1 MNTKTKIYLAV
12 LLGCALLGNVT
23 GNQALAAET
32 QAAGV
37 AETEYLTFQVQTGLP
52 GYASQFH
59 PPPGRFS
66 ITKAQMEEFVR
77 DVVKAISLTGDARH
91 KLGFTVGPLC
101 FDMSDEETRQFIHDA
116 FAVAR
121 ENDVA
126 VAFHIDDSM
135 SWGQRKDLLSNPDNI
150 ETADWKQIPN
160 TGRRADWGRKPTKFP
175 PQMCFNSPAIV
186 AAVKDRAGLIG
197 AEIKQELAVLKSQ
210 GKEHLFAGV
219 IAGWETQLGRD
230 LDTDRQLGYRAL
242 SHRGF
247 SESNLPKDPDLER
260 VQVVKEFMEL
270 WANSLHAAGTPREK
284 IFCHIAFTSQGL
296 RAADA
301 RESYTE
307 KVHFALP
314 DVAFS
319 AAYRPG
325 FSTYPE
331 GATFREIYAALAG
344 HGSPGWISAEGVNVS
359 PTGMPGEPTMESYLA
374 RMFNHGAVMVNVFS
388 WGIGGEAMRNNFFR
402 RATENSEAL
411 AAYGK
416 FLRCDALVETVPT
429 GFSSE
434 AFQAKMHRIQ
444 MELPDWIQRSGQPA
458 SAMNLTQ
465 KIKAF
470 LKDKQ
475 WQEADKVADE
485 LLSLMNGDSPI
496 KEKSEASPVAERL
509 PSKIQKIQSE
519 LPEWIHG
526 DADKKNK
533 ATALMKQLQE
543 QLKAKD
549 YEAAEKT
556 ADSML
561 KLIGAGEP
569 SPTVSTPDI
578 TEELRDKLAHNLG
591 CSFLLFRTKVLGEL
605 KVTPEQ
611 KDKLDQHLRTLLPE
625 ATQVLQKSNGG
636 REKYNQKTHEE
647 MAAVLKEILNEDQRT
662 RLHQLELQKDLL
674 FGPAW
679 NMKELQITD
688 EQQQQ
693 FMTPI
698 QEKQKQTQVLMEEVH
713 KGVNPDEIRPKALQL
728 RLDLEVQLETLLTD
742 AQKKQW
748 KEMLG
753 QPVDLS
759 VIYGG
764 L

>member
-1 MNTKTKIYLAV
+1 MNTHIKILFAC
-12 LLGCALLGNVT
+12 LFGGAFLGSVPADQT
-23 GNQALAAET
+23 PAAET
-32 QAAGV
+32 G
-37 AETEYLTFQVQTGLP
+37 YLTFQVQTGLS

-66 ITKAQMEEFVR
+66 LTKTQMEEFVR
-77 DVVKAISLTGDARH
+77 DVVKAIGMTGDARH
-91 KLGFTVGPLC
+91 KLAFAVGPLC

-135 SWGQRKDLLSNPDNI
+135 SWGQRQDLLSNPDNI

-197 AEIKQELAVLKSQ
+197 SAIQPELAALKAQ

-247 SESNLPKDPDLER
+247 SESHPPQDADLER

-301 RESYTE
+301 KESHTE

-314 DVAFS
+314 EVAFS
-319 AAYRPG
+319 TAYRPG

-331 GATFREIYAALAG
+331 GATFREIYAALAE

-411 AAYGK
+411 AAYDK
-416 FLRCDALVETVPT
+416 FLRGEALVETVAT

-444 MELPDWIQRSGQPA
+444 TELPGWIQTSGQQA
-458 SAMNLTQ
+458 LALALTQ
-465 KIKAF
+465 KIKAL

-475 WQEADKVADE
+475 WQAADKVADE
-485 LLSLMNGDSPI
+485 LLALMKGDLPKQAMSGT
-496 KEKSEASPVAERL
+496 ASVAEDL
-509 PSKIQKIQSE
+509 PGKIQKIQSE
-519 LPEWIHG
+519 LPAWVQG
-526 DADKKNK
+526 AADKKNQ
-533 ATALMKQLQE
+533 ATALMKQLQAR
-543 QLKAKD
+543 LKAKD
-549 YEAAEKT
+549 YEAAGKT
-556 ADSML
+556 ADDML
-561 KLIGAGEP
+561 KLMSAGEP
-569 SPTVSTPDI
+569 TPAVSTPATPDI
-578 TEELRDKLAHNLG
+578 TEELRDKLAHNIG
-591 CSFLLFRTKVLGEL
+591 CSFLLFRTRVLGEL
-605 KVTPEQ
+605 QVTPEQ
-611 KDKLDQHLRTLLPE
+611 KEKLDQHLRTLLPE
-625 ATQVLQKSNGG
+625 TLQVLQKSNGERG
-636 REKYNQKTHEE
+636 KYNQKTHKE
-647 MAAVLKEILNEDQRT
+647 MTVVLKEILTEDQRT

-674 FGPAW
+674 FGPGW
-679 NMKELQITD
+679 NMEELQITD
-688 EQQQQ
+688 EQRKQ
-693 FMTPI
+693 FIAPT
-698 QEKQKQTQVLMEEVH
+698 QETQKKTQTLMEEIH
-713 KGVNPDEIRPKALQL
+713 KGANPNEIRPKALQL
-728 RLDLEVQLETLLTD
+728 RLDLEVQLEALLTD

-748 KEMLG
+748 KEMQG
-753 QPVDLS
+753 QPVNLS

>member
-1 MNTKTKIYLAV
+1 MNTKIKI
-12 LLGCALLGNVT
+12 LLVCLLVCAFLGSVPADQT
-23 GNQALAAET
+23 PAAET
-32 QAAGV
+32 G
-37 AETEYLTFQVQTGLP
+37 YLTFQVQTGLP

-66 ITKAQMEEFVR
+66 LTKAQMEEFVR
-77 DVVKAISLTGDARH
+77 DVVKAIGMTGDARH
-91 KLGFTVGPLC
+91 KLAFAVGPLC
-101 FDMSDEETRQFIHDA
+101 FDMTDDETRQFIHDA

-135 SWGQRKDLLSNPDNI
+135 SWGQRRDLLSNPDNL

-160 TGRRADWGRKPTKFP
+160 TGRRADWGRKPTRFP

-197 AEIKQELAVLKSQ
+197 SAIQPELAALKAQ
-210 GKEHLFAGV
+210 GQEHLYAGV
-219 IAGWETQLGRD
+219 IAGWETQMGRD

-247 SESNLPKDPDLER
+247 SESHPPQDADRER

-270 WANSLHAAGTPREK
+270 WANSLRAAGTPREK

-301 RESYTE
+301 RDSYAG
-307 KVHFALP
+307 KVHFAP
-314 DVAFS
+314 PEVAFS
-319 AAYRPG
+319 SAYRPG

-331 GATFREIYAALAG
+331 GATFREIHAALAE

-359 PTGMPGEPTMESYLA
+359 PTGMPGEPTMASYLA
-374 RMFNHGAVMVNVFS
+374 RMFNHGAVLVNVFS

-416 FLRCDALVETVPT
+416 FLRGEALVETVAT

-444 MELPDWIQRSGQPA
+444 TELSGWVQTSGQQA
-458 SAMNLTQ
+458 QAMALTQ

-475 WQEADKVADE
+475 WPAADKAADE
-485 LLSLMNGDSPI
+485 LLALMQGDLPKKAMSGT
-496 KEKSEASPVAERL
+496 ASIAADL
-509 PSKIQKIQSE
+509 PAKIQKIQGE
-519 LPEWIHG
+519 LPGWVQG
-526 DADKKNK
+526 DADKKNQ
-533 ATALMKQLQE
+533 ATALMKQLQARL
-543 QLKAKD
+543 QAKD
-549 YEAAEKT
+549 YEAAGKI
-556 ADSML
+556 ADAML
-561 KLIGAGEP
+561 KVMSAGEP
-569 SPTVSTPDI
+569 APAVSAPATPDI
-578 TEELRDKLAHNLG
+578 TEELRDQLAHNIG

-605 KVTPEQ
+605 QVTPEQ
-611 KDKLDQHLRTLLPE
+611 KEKLDQHLRTLLP
-625 ATQVLQKSNGG
+625 AALQVLQQSNGG
-636 REKYNQKTHEE
+636 RGKYNQQTHEA
-647 MAAVLKEILNEDQRT
+647 MAPVLKGILTEGQRA

-674 FGPAW
+674 FGPDW
-679 NMKELQITD
+679 NMPELQITD
-688 EQQQQ
+688 AQRRQ
-693 FMTPI
+693 FMGPV
-698 QEKQKQTQVLMEEVH
+698 QETQQKTQALMAAIRQ
-713 KGVNPDEIRPKALQL
+713 GANPDEIRPKALQL
-728 RLDLEVQLETLLTD
+728 RLDLEARLETLLTD

-748 KEMLG
+748 QEMQG
-753 QPVDLS
+753 PPVDRS